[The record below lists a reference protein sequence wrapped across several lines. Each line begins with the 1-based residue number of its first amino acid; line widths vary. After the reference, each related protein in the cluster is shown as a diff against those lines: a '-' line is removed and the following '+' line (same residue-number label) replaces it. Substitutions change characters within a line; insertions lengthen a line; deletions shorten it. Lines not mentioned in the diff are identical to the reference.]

1 MKTLEKHLLPLRAA
15 CIKRA
20 VYFWSGILLMTAIQ
34 TADAQKADDIIGLW
48 MPSEG
53 TSYIQIYQNEDNKK
67 YYGRIVWL
75 KEPNDE
81 SGKPKTDPEGRPTL
95 KMVNLKDFIFE
106 DGEWTD
112 GTIYDPK
119 SGNLYYCTIEMPK
132 KDKIDVRGSL
142 DPFGLVGRTDVW
154 VRMKTK

>member
-1 MKTLEKHLLPLRAA
+1 MNIRIALTFLLFLSLT
-15 CIKRA
+15 
-20 VYFWSGILLMTAIQ
+20 FMNESH
-34 TADAQKADDIIGLW
+34 AQEDDDIIGIW

-53 TSYIQIYQNEDNKK
+53 TSYIRIYKNKENKK
-67 YYGRIVWL
+67 YFGQIVWL

-81 SGKPKTDPEGRPTL
+81 NGKPKRDPKGEPVL

-106 DGEWTD
+106 DDEWTD

-119 SGNLYYCTIEMPK
+119 SGNLYYCTIEMIK
-132 KDKIDVRGSL
+132 KDKIEVRGSL

>member
-1 MKTLEKHLLPLRAA
+1 MSRITLLLGL
-15 CIKRA
+15 IFMIA
-20 VYFWSGILLMTAIQ
+20 VYQPAE
-34 TADAQKADDIIGLW
+34 AQKADDIVGIW

-53 TSYIQIYQNEDNKK
+53 TSYIQIYKSKNSGK
-67 YYGRIVWL
+67 YFGRIVWL

-81 SGKPKTDPEGRPTL
+81 NGKPKTDPDGKPIL
-95 KMVNLKDFIFE
+95 KMVNLKDFVFD

-119 SGNLYYCTIEMPK
+119 SGELYYCSIEMPK
-132 KDKIDVRGSL
+132 KDKLDVRGSL

>member
-1 MKTLEKHLLPLRAA
+1 MYKLKNYPPCSSLMKFSISTLSICLFLTLSSISVK
-15 CIKRA
+15 
-20 VYFWSGILLMTAIQ
+20 
-34 TADAQKADDIIGLW
+34 AQKADDITGIW

-53 TSYIQIYQNEDNKK
+53 TSYIQIYKNKDSGK
-67 YYGRIVWL
+67 YDGRIVWL
-75 KEPNDE
+75 KEPNNE
-81 SGKPKTDPEGRPTL
+81 KGEPKTDPEGKPIL
-95 KMVNLKDFIFE
+95 KMVNLKNFVFE

-119 SGNLYYCTIEMPK
+119 AGEKYYCTIEMPK
-132 KDKIDVRGSL
+132 KDKLDVRGSI

>member
-1 MKTLEKHLLPLRAA
+1 MKTFKTRLLPLYPSAMKRTVLLLTCLLLAA
-15 CIKRA
+15 TYQA
-20 VYFWSGILLMTAIQ
+20 AE
-34 TADAQKADDIIGLW
+34 AQKADDIVGIW

-53 TSYIQIYQNEDNKK
+53 TSYIHIYKNDENEK

-81 SGKPKTDPEGRPTL
+81 SGKPKTDPDGNPTL

-119 SGNLYYCTIEMPK
+119 SGNLYYCSIEMPK
-132 KDKIDVRGSL
+132 KDKLDVRGSL

>member
-1 MKTLEKHLLPLRAA
+1 MNRIATGLIAFSFLFVFNL
-15 CIKRA
+15 
-20 VYFWSGILLMTAIQ
+20 
-34 TADAQKADDIIGLW
+34 AQAQQADDILGIW

-53 TSYIQIYQNEDNKK
+53 TSYIQIYKNQDNQK

-81 SGKPKTDPEGRPTL
+81 TGQPKTDPEGEPIL

-119 SGNLYYCTIEMPK
+119 SGNLYYCSMEMSK
-132 KDKIDVRGSL
+132 KDKLEVRGSL